1 MNQTVDSMV
10 EERAVLQKKVQQLQ
24 LEVDSHG
31 RARRQLEHENA
42 HLLERVSG
50 FEQQQVGFLKD
61 ILPDIVTK
69 TFYLDLETVFR
80 LYSFYI

>member
-31 RARRQLEHENA
+31 RARGQLEHENA

-50 FEQQQVGFLKD
+50 FEQQQVSFHENIISGAG
-61 ILPDIVTK
+61 TC
-69 TFYLDLETVFR
+69 LD
-80 LYSFYI
+80 

>member
-1 MNQTVDSMV
+1 MV
-10 EERAVLQKKVQQLQ
+10 EERALLQKKLQQLQ

-50 FEQQQVGFLKD
+50 FEQQQVRILHLK
-61 ILPDIVTK
+61 
-69 TFYLDLETVFR
+69 
-80 LYSFYI
+80 

>member
-1 MNQTVDSMV
+1 MFAAMVPLFWSVFFFLLYKLIHMSLVPLQVNQTVDSMV
-10 EERAVLQKKVQQLQ
+10 EERALLQKQVQQLQ

-50 FEQQQVGFLKD
+50 FEQQQV
-61 ILPDIVTK
+61 
-69 TFYLDLETVFR
+69 Y
-80 LYSFYI
+80 

>member
-10 EERAVLQKKVQQLQ
+10 EERALLQKQVQQLQ

-50 FEQQQVGFLKD
+50 FEQQQVN
-61 ILPDIVTK
+61 I
-69 TFYLDLETVFR
+69 TFNFVSSHPITT
-80 LYSFYI
+80 

>member
-50 FEQQQVGFLKD
+50 FEQQQV
-61 ILPDIVTK
+61 
-69 TFYLDLETVFR
+69 
-80 LYSFYI
+80 SFHGNIISGAGTCID